1 MGIRWTRACDNVRLK
16 LRIVFLF
23 PFHSQKRS
31 LNVFFFFIIAQAL
44 KQMMLQLDH
53 ERNLKLDAFER
64 VEDLQRQVKLI
75 TPTIKILS

>member
-1 MGIRWTRACDNVRLK
+1 M
-16 LRIVFLF
+16 FLF
-23 PFHSQKRS
+23 PSYSQKRS
-31 LNVFFFFIIAQAL
+31 LKVFFFIFVQAL

-75 TPTIKILS
+75 TLTIKILS